1 MTNKQSSILN
11 NDFYIFILIL
21 LLIIMLFMLSPKD
34 KESFNINVSKIKL
47 NKKEPFQTKEVKTPT
62 NTIKNFSAE
71 IGIDGDVP
79 KLYLTLNK
87 DIVEDTYILK
97 NDIIKLYDTDNE
109 EDLYY
114 FNILNVKYNPE
125 YNYIL
130 EVDFFTPKE
139 LNKKTN
145 LNSVKVIGNKYENC
159 VLSSSI
165 IFIKHI
171 KSEEGDYEL
180 VFNEIDG
187 EGKLLIDPDEKEKIM
202 NNFQEEEVIEI
213 HHLNKDKKM
222 SLLGLFFIKKKESS
236 KLILTNQDDNL
247 EISKGDQILIKK
259 FDLNEIIKEYY
270 KDKKQ
275 YNENYLVTKNKIK
288 NIGLL
293 VDNIKETMNVKI

>member
-1 MTNKQSSILN
+1 MTNKQSSILD

-47 NKKEPFQTKEVKTPT
+47 NKKEPFQTEQFKTPT
-62 NTIKNFSAE
+62 NTIKKFSADLL
-71 IGIDGDVP
+71 GTTFN
-79 KLYLTLNK
+79 LTLNK
-87 DIVEDTYILK
+87 DIVEDTFILK
-97 NDIIKLYDTDNE
+97 NDIIKLYDTNNV
-109 EDLYY
+109 EDFYY
-114 FNILNVKYNPE
+114 FNILNVEYNPE
-125 YNYIL
+125 NNYIL
-130 EVDFFTPKE
+130 EVDFFNPKE
-139 LNKKTN
+139 LNEKTN

-165 IFIKHI
+165 IFQEHTT
-171 KSEEGDYEL
+171 SEEGDYEL
-180 VFNEIDG
+180 VFDTKDS

-213 HHLNKDKKM
+213 HHPNIEIDDR
-222 SLLGLFFIKKKESS
+222 LFFIKKMTDNKI
-236 KLILTNQDDNL
+236 ILNNKNDIKVIPQRDP
-247 EISKGDQILIKK
+247 ILIKK

-270 KDKKQ
+270 KEKKQ

-293 VDNIKETMNVKI
+293 VDNIKETMNV

>member
-47 NKKEPFQTKEVKTPT
+47 NKKEPFQTEQFETPT
-62 NTIKNFSAE
+62 DTPKFFLAE
-71 IGIDGDVP
+71 IGEDN
-79 KLYLTLNK
+79 KFYLTLNK
-87 DIVEDTYILK
+87 DIVEDTFILK
-97 NDIIKLYDTDNE
+97 DDIIKLYDTKEKKDP
-109 EDLYY
+109 YY
-114 FNILNVKYNPE
+114 FNILNVEYNPDN
-125 YNYIL
+125 NYKL
-130 EVDFFTPKE
+130 EVDYINLGK
-139 LNKKTN
+139 LNNKTN

-165 IFIKHI
+165 IFQEHTD
-171 KSEEGDYEL
+171 SEEGDYEL

-187 EGKLLIDPDEKEKIM
+187 VGEFLINPDEKEKIM

-213 HHLNKDKKM
+213 HYSNKDKKM
-222 SLLGLFFIKKKESS
+222 GLLGLFFIKRKSLTKI
-236 KLILTNQDDNL
+236 ILTNQYDKL
-247 EISKGDQILIKK
+247 EIPDVDQILIKK

-270 KDKKQ
+270 KDKQ
-275 YNENYLVTKNKIK
+275 TYNENYLVTKNKIK

-293 VDNIKETMNVKI
+293 VDNIKETMNV

>member
-47 NKKEPFQTKEVKTPT
+47 NKKEPFQTEQFETPT
-62 NTIKNFSAE
+62 DTPKFFLAE
-71 IGIDGDVP
+71 MEGTKI
-79 KLYLTLNK
+79 YLTLNK
-87 DIVEDTYILK
+87 GIVEDTYILK

-114 FNILNVKYNPE
+114 FNILNVE
-125 YNYIL
+125 YNL
-130 EVDFFTPKE
+130 ENNYKLEIENLPPNTPKDE
-139 LNKKTN
+139 LNEKTN

-165 IFIKHI
+165 LFQEHTDT
-171 KSEEGDYEL
+171 EEGDYEL
-180 VFNEIDG
+180 VFNNTDG
-187 EGKLLIDPDEKEKIM
+187 VGAFLINPDEKEKIM

-213 HHLNKDKKM
+213 HHLDIKIDDR
-222 SLLGLFFIKKKESS
+222 LFLIKKITDNKI
-236 KLILTNQDDNL
+236 ILNNKNVRLVIGQ
-247 EISKGDQILIKK
+247 GDRILIKK

-270 KDKKQ
+270 KEKKQ

-293 VDNIKETMNVKI
+293 VDNIKETMNV